1 MHRRDFL
8 RIAVPAAGAVVTAPQ
23 WLSAAHAASNPEL
36 VVTPLSERLQLIS
49 GGGGN
54 VVVFN
59 SPDGVLLV
67 DGGSPERSADVLKT
81 VKKLTGNSKVHT
93 LFNTHWHWDQTGS
106 NKKLGSSGTRI
117 ISHENTKLW
126 LTTDVD
132 VKWQKR
138 VYQPLPKEALPN
150 KTIYTQDSIDFGGE
164 KIEFGHLPQAHTDGD
179 LYVYFRNANVLVAGD
194 VASSG
199 AYPIIDYC
207 TNGWLGGL
215 ATASQTLFDLSSD
228 TTKIVPGL
236 GGVMTRAD
244 LKAEVDMLSTMKT
257 RLAKL
262 LAKGMSAQDMI
273 NAAPTGDYD
282 AKWGDPK
289 LFIANSWPGL
299 VARSRELGVA
309 IVVGRAFAARN
320 VADVRKARAGG
331 KSPPFAAGNVADV
344 RKSAGPRRPQ
354 ATFAK
359 RKRIAIV

>member
-8 RIAVPAAGAVVTAPQ
+8 RIAVPAAGAIAAAPH
-23 WLSAAHAASNPEL
+23 WLGVAHAGRNPDL
-36 VVTPLSERLQLIS
+36 VVTPLGEKLQLIS

-59 SPDGVLLV
+59 SPEGVLMV

-106 NKKLGSSGTRI
+106 NRKLGSAGTRI

-132 VKWQKR
+132 VKWQNR
-138 VYQPLPKEALPN
+138 VYQPLPKQALPT
-150 KTIYTQDSIDFGGE
+150 KTIYTKESLDFGGE
-164 KIEFGHLPQAHTDGD
+164 KIEFGYLPQAHTDGD
-179 LYVYFRNANVLVAGD
+179 IYVYFRNANVLVCGD
-194 VASSG
+194 VASAG
-199 AYPIIDYC
+199 AYPVIDYC

-215 ATASQTLFDLSSD
+215 QIATKTLFDLSND
-228 TTKIVPGL
+228 NTKVVPGL
-236 GGVMTRAD
+236 GAVMSRAD
-244 LKAEVDMLSTMKT
+244 LSAENEMLGTMKT

-273 NAAPTGDYD
+273 NAAPTGEYD

-309 IVVGRAFAARN
+309 IV
-320 VADVRKARAGG
+320 
-331 KSPPFAAGNVADV
+331 
-344 RKSAGPRRPQ
+344 
-354 ATFAK
+354 
-359 RKRIAIV
+359 